1 MKFIDT
7 GTPAAGKRGPTRAG
21 AWLFTPV
28 LILALA
34 ALLAAFVSPAISWAL
49 GTGTQGTFVVRFLD
63 CHKGCAWI
71 GEFISSGH
79 KTAEQDVQ
87 LVTLNRFPKLK
98 PGDTVHV
105 TDVSS
110 IYGNSAYPGR
120 PSIRD
125 ILSISFWPFEV
136 LALLLLF
143 MFSRWTW
150 TVPIRYFRWRLS
162 GAAGPPAS
170 AGKRRVIPPPWSRSE
185 DQARTQR
192 HP

>member
-1 MKFIDT
+1 MK
-7 GTPAAGKRGPTRAG
+7 TRAG

-34 ALLAAFVSPAISWAL
+34 ALLAAFVSPAITWAL
-49 GTGTQGTFVVRFLD
+49 GAGTPGIFVVRLLD

-71 GEFISSGH
+71 GEFISSDR
-79 KTAEQDVQ
+79 KMAEQDVR
-87 LVTLNRFPKLK
+87 LVTLSGFPKLK
-98 PGDTVHV
+98 PGDTVQV
-105 TDVSS
+105 IDVSS
-110 IYGNSAYPGR
+110 FYGNSAYPGR

-125 ILSISFWPFEV
+125 ILSISLWPFEV
-136 LALLLLF
+136 MALLLLF
-143 MFSRWTW
+143 MFLRWTW

-192 HP
+192 HA